1 MGWEDGRWMELAQ
14 DRVQWW
20 ALELAV
26 LNVRVL
32 LPESPNASTV
42 PVMHAGPGM
51 ATPTTELPPTDFLSD
66 DMKFND
72 GHRMSII
79 TYSVLMVVSA
89 VGNITVLVNIL
100 RRRRSLRFGNNY
112 MFMHLAIADLLV
124 SAETS

>member
-1 MGWEDGRWMELAQ
+1 
-14 DRVQWW
+14 
-20 ALELAV
+20 
-26 LNVRVL
+26 
-32 LPESPNASTV
+32 
-42 PVMHAGPGM
+42 
-51 ATPTTELPPTDFLSD
+51 
-66 DMKFND
+66 
-72 GHRMSII
+72 MSII